1 MSISFDIF
9 TVFKKSIYLC
19 VLGQISVTNEHM
31 HRQAVT
37 IFEDTMKK
45 ISSDLI
51 NSLNIGNY
59 ERERERSGDV
69 METHS

>member
-45 ISSDLI
+45 ISSDPI

-59 ERERERSGDV
+59 ERERERLGDV